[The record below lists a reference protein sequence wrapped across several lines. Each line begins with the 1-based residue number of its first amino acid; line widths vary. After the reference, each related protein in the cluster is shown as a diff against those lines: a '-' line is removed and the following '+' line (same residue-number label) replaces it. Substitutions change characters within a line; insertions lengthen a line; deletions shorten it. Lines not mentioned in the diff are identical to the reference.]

1 MVLLESQ
8 SGDGDIVEKE
18 KARYKLFAK
27 LLEYPSQE
35 LIQFLK
41 SSKEFHDPP
50 FPKTLI
56 KFIEEVRQTTLNKL
70 EEIYTITFDLQ
81 AICYP
86 YAGYQLF
93 GEDYRRG
100 EFMTKLKEEY
110 RASGF
115 VPPEHELPDHIGVIF
130 QYLSHNPDNQVLKV
144 ECLIPVFEKFLDSF
158 RERTDN
164 PYYFLLKA
172 IHESIKSEGHLEM
185 KENFRF
191 VEGGI
196 KYE

>member
-1 MVLLESQ
+1 M
-8 SGDGDIVEKE
+8 EKE
-18 KARYKLFAK
+18 REKYKLFAM

-35 LIQFLK
+35 LMDFIK
-41 SSKEFHDPP
+41 SLKEFHDSL

-56 KFIEEVRQTTLNKL
+56 KFIDKVRQTTLNKL

-93 GEDYRRG
+93 GEDYKRG

-130 QYLSHNPDNQVLKV
+130 QYLSHCPDNEVLKV

-158 RERTDN
+158 KERADN

-172 IHESIKSEGHLEM
+172 IHESITSMGEYK
-185 KENFRF
+185 
-191 VEGGI
+191 
-196 KYE
+196 